1 MEEKNLSTLFT
12 SFMAAFTDM
21 QNLMHGNAVSH
32 GWWDEPAYKKTLKAL
47 LLAPDGSGSTTG
59 TDADRKAIQDAINAI
74 PDYNPAE
81 KIALMHSELSEAL
94 EGLRGDNKS
103 DKLENFTAEEEELA
117 DVVIRAM
124 DYAGKRGLRLAE
136 AIVVKG
142 NYNIS
147 RPYKHGGKKF

>member
-12 SFMAAFTDM
+12 GFMAAFTDM
-21 QNLMHGNAVSH
+21 QNLMHGNAIAH
-32 GWWDEPAYKKTLKAL
+32 GWWDEPAYKERVREL
-47 LLAPDGSGSTTG
+47 LTG
-59 TDADRKAIQDAINAI
+59 THRYSSEKAHREAVDAALAAI

-117 DVVIRAM
+117 DAVIRAM